1 MKRYLS
7 LLLLS
12 SALIQT
18 PASAQEDPN
27 GDILKLIYTKIVQ
40 SIDLRRKGVEDTAN
54 KYFFVVAQPGIFIDP
69 ALLGP
74 DGQENGQL
82 KRIFSEIIDRVMLPS
97 WVYGPKDE
105 TYHEYYDLILDS
117 YEYEP
122 LPLPDSKKAQLDKAQ
137 VFLYEPD
144 GTTPTKAYQTY
155 LDLQRKYLVAFDTG
169 QAWLLRNP
177 GASQLPL
184 TLSTDI
190 MNAENAWIVA
200 GRRADVESAIET
212 TVRYTRD
219 GFFANARTT
228 FRATPAGASLH
239 NYYPSIATWLD
250 DAQQWPTISVSW
262 SKSDAYTHNHHT
274 AASGSGGFNFG
285 GFFSVGGGT
294 NFDRIHN
301 VEQNEAT
308 KIDVTFEYMRVDF
321 RRPWLTRRVFSDS
334 RWRFACGTE
343 PAIRKDLVSSGPG
356 EETAETIEYP
366 EGLMPLIPTGF
377 LIVRNAKVEGNFAE
391 NFSDYYKR
399 VISAS
404 GSGGWGPFKVRG
416 SYSDTVEDTKVEA
429 ETAANGFK
437 VGHPQ
442 IIGFFTEVLP
452 RSPTPAEGLFTPCE
466 ETDAEPEQ

>member
-122 LPLPDSKKAQLDKAQ
+122 LPLPDSKKAQLEQAQ

-169 QAWLLRNP
+169 QAWLLQNP

-250 DAQQWPTISVSW
+250 DAQQWPTISVS
-262 SKSDAYTHNHHT
+262 
-274 AASGSGGFNFG
+274 
-285 GFFSVGGGT
+285 
-294 NFDRIHN
+294 
-301 VEQNEAT
+301 
-308 KIDVTFEYMRVDF
+308 
-321 RRPWLTRRVFSDS
+321 
-334 RWRFACGTE
+334 
-343 PAIRKDLVSSGPG
+343 
-356 EETAETIEYP
+356 
-366 EGLMPLIPTGF
+366 
-377 LIVRNAKVEGNFAE
+377 
-391 NFSDYYKR
+391 
-399 VISAS
+399 
-404 GSGGWGPFKVRG
+404 
-416 SYSDTVEDTKVEA
+416 
-429 ETAANGFK
+429 
-437 VGHPQ
+437 
-442 IIGFFTEVLP
+442 
-452 RSPTPAEGLFTPCE
+452 
-466 ETDAEPEQ
+466 